1 MHAAKAA
8 AKVYAKQGAWRA
20 NPPVIFGDVLSARA
34 NEVTTCLATNT
45 NDFVQIFS
53 HARTSPVT
61 TRGFCFLDAKQDN
74 NNKISIPDGVN
85 KFATLFVVDN
95 VTCNKLHLLDE
106 LLFQTCLPLGRTVA
120 VLTAQ
125 PDVAKVLK
133 ARFDAKTLF
142 DATGT
147 KMLSRPYVEFVINNA
162 LHGTSKEAKAKVVDL
177 MVGSN
182 SESILDAF
190 CQQVLKE
197 KSRHVVELAQD
208 FAQVAMLE
216 HDTLRSAY
224 A

>member
-1 MHAAKAA
+1 M
-8 AKVYAKQGAWRA
+8 
-20 NPPVIFGDVLSARA
+20 FGEVLSACA
-34 NEVTTCLATNT
+34 NKVTTCLARDT

-53 HARTSPVT
+53 HVRASPAT

-85 KFATLFVVDN
+85 EFATLFVVDN

-106 LLFQTCLPLGRTVA
+106 RLFQTRVPFGPVVS
-120 VLTAQ
+120 VLTVE
-125 PDVAKVLK
+125 PDVAKILK
-133 ARFDAKTLF
+133 HRFNAKTLF

-147 KMLSRPYVEFVINNA
+147 KMLSRAYVEFVINNA
-162 LHGTSKEAKAKVVDL
+162 LHGASKEAKAKVVDL

-190 CQQVLKE
+190 CKQVLQE
-197 KSRHVVELAQD
+197 KSRHVVERAQD

>member
-1 MHAAKAA
+1 MQLAKAA
-8 AKVYAKQGAWRA
+8 AKFYAKQVAWRA
-20 NPPVIFGDVLSARA
+20 NPPAMFGDVLSARS
-34 NEVTTCLATNT
+34 NIVTTCLARDT
-45 NDFVQIFS
+45 NDFAQIFS
-53 HARTSPVT
+53 HVRASPAT

-74 NNKISIPDGVN
+74 NKISIPDGVN
-85 KFATLFVVDN
+85 KFATSFVVDN
-95 VTCNKLHLLDE
+95 VTCNTLHLLDE
-106 LLFQTCLPLGRTVA
+106 LLFQTRLPFGHSVF

-133 ARFDAKTLF
+133 HRFDAKTLF

-147 KMLSRPYVEFVINNA
+147 KMLSRPYVEFVINNG
-162 LHGTSKEAKAKVVDL
+162 LYGTSKEAKAKVVDL

-182 SESILDAF
+182 SETILDAF

-216 HDTLRSAY
+216 HAALRSAY